1 MSKKNKG
8 FILLITVGILSVI
21 SWSIFT
27 CSFVIRKQIKKIG
40 INKLKIQKDKK
51 EKLEKN
57 IYKIYMKSIEK
68 KIQEDIEIENISD
81 YLLKKDKM
89 EIWTKNY
96 GNSFILTDSNYYI
109 DEIYIKRIEETDSH
123 LKKIYIKGT
132 NKNNYFQLIK
142 NFSYINR
149 FNMVR
154 IKLKKEIKN
163 FRIGEDSKYQLE
175 IYGKVDIKYFFK
187 GDRYPLE
194 NIEKSKGDIDVK
206 IF

>member
-8 FILLITVGILSVI
+8 FIILITVGILSVI

>member
-40 INKLKIQKDKK
+40 INKLKIQKNKK

-68 KIQEDIEIENISD
+68 KIREDIEIENISD
-81 YLLKKDKM
+81 YLLKKDKI

-154 IKLKKEIKN
+154 IKLKKQIKN
-163 FRIGEDSKYQLE
+163 FRIGEESKYQLE

>member
-81 YLLKKDKM
+81 YLLKKDKI

-109 DEIYIKRIEETDSH
+109 DEIYVKKIEETDSH

-154 IKLKKEIKN
+154 IKLKKQIKN

>member
-40 INKLKIQKDKK
+40 INKLKIQKDKR

>member
-154 IKLKKEIKN
+154 IKLKKQIKN

>member
-81 YLLKKDKM
+81 YLLKKDKI

-109 DEIYIKRIEETDSH
+109 DEIYIKKIEETDSH

-154 IKLKKEIKN
+154 IKLKKQIKN

>member
-40 INKLKIQKDKK
+40 INKLKIQKDKR

-57 IYKIYMKSIEK
+57 IYKIYMKSVEK
-68 KIQEDIEIENISD
+68 KIREDIEIENISD
-81 YLLKKDKM
+81 YLLKKDKI

-109 DEIYIKRIEETDSH
+109 DEIYIKRVEETDSH

-154 IKLKKEIKN
+154 IKLKKQIKN
-163 FRIGEDSKYQLE
+163 FRIGEESKYQLE

-206 IF
+206 VF